1 MPKSFKSGTFT
12 PYQSNHEYS
21 LTIQNT
27 LREAKATKFKT
38 CTEAQELFKIK
49 DSWSRGF
56 KPQIN

>member
-1 MPKSFKSGTFT
+1 MPKSFKYGTFT

-38 CTEAQELFKIK
+38 CTKAQELFTH
-49 DSWSRGF
+49 
-56 KPQIN
+56 